1 MTVEHHGP
9 GGHVSLTSSV
19 ATSCK
24 PSHSSGLSTVVR
36 EVSKSFFISCDEM
49 IRGDRLS
56 AGNLNVVFEV
66 GTDGDVREVEDRS
79 AQRAS

>member
-1 MTVEHHGP
+1 
-9 GGHVSLTSSV
+9 
-19 ATSCK
+19 
-24 PSHSSGLSTVVR
+24 
-36 EVSKSFFISCDEM
+36 M

-66 GTDGDVREVEDRS
+66 GTDGDVLEVEDRS